1 MPNVTIFAKPLYNV
15 TENPYDKNGIKIGL
29 ESTFMK
35 IVRVAWRNLVASAD
49 LSPAKYL
56 TVEGGSPA
64 SNKGKSCA
72 KGSATS
78 DNGKVKH
85 TSTRKRSE
93 KELI

>member
-1 MPNVTIFAKPLYNV
+1 MIATVTIFAKPLYNV
-15 TENPYDKNGIKIGL
+15 IENPYDKVRIKIGL

-35 IVRVAWRNLVASAD
+35 IVRVAWRKPVASANV
-49 LSPAKYL
+49 SSAKYL

-78 DNGKVKH
+78 DNGKVQH

-93 KELI
+93 

>member
-35 IVRVAWRNLVASAD
+35 IVRVAWRKLVASAD
-49 LSPAKYL
+49 LSPAKHL

-78 DNGKVKH
+78 DNGKMKH
-85 TSTRKRSE
+85 TSMRKRSE
-93 KELI
+93 KEIL